1 MVHAAGS
8 VPYWASFVLPVA
20 LKKTVACFAYKAE
33 PVQQV
38 LQSKVPAQLA
48 LPVCL
53 SNLPSEFPFRLAFSV
68 CLSILPFQFA
78 FPACHSAC
86 PLMPVLLPF
95 EFAFPICLWCCL
107 SSCSFSLTCNL
118 PFQFTFHFPLSAFP
132 VGPTNFPF
140 QFAFPLRWLPLL
152 NLKQWIAINSCTMR
166 SHMRSQGPVEDC
178 PSMGML

>member
-53 SNLPSEFPFRLAFSV
+53 SNLPSEFPSDW
-68 CLSILPFQFA
+68 PFQFA
-78 FPACHSAC
+78 FPFCR
-86 PLMPVLLPF
+86 
-95 EFAFPICLWCCL
+95 
-107 SSCSFSLTCNL
+107 SSL
-118 PFQFTFHFPLSAFP
+118 PFQLAIPLA
-132 VGPTNFPF
+132 
-140 QFAFPLRWLPLL
+140 L
-152 NLKQWIAINSCTMR
+152 
-166 SHMRSQGPVEDC
+166 
-178 PSMGML
+178 